1 MSRNDMT
8 LEEIFDE
15 LGTIVSS
22 LDNLI
27 EEIHFNDYKESLKAI
42 RDEANI
48 EKDDVDKQ
56 LQDKEDEE
64 ARQMEKEFINE
75 RIWLYGR
82 NKCKRHNSNDGYRI
96 N

>member
-15 LGTIVSS
+15 LDTIVSS

-27 EEIHFNDYKESLKAI
+27 EEIHFDDYKESLKVI

-48 EKDDVDKQ
+48 EKDDVDRQ
-56 LQDKEDEE
+56 LQDEEDEE
-64 ARQMEKEFINE
+64 ARQREKEFINE
-75 RIWLYGR
+75 RI
-82 NKCKRHNSNDGYRI
+82 
-96 N
+96 

>member
-15 LGTIVSS
+15 LDTIVSS

-27 EEIHFNDYKESLKAI
+27 EEIHFDDYKESLKVI

-48 EKDDVDKQ
+48 EKDDVDRQ
-56 LQDKEDEE
+56 LQDEEDEE
-64 ARQMEKEFINE
+64 ARPREKEFINE
-75 RIWLYGR
+75 RI
-82 NKCKRHNSNDGYRI
+82 
-96 N
+96 

>member
-15 LGTIVSS
+15 LDTIVSS

-27 EEIHFNDYKESLKAI
+27 EEIHFDDYKESLKTI

-48 EKDDVDKQ
+48 EKDDVDRQ
-56 LQDKEDEE
+56 LQDEEDEE

-75 RIWLYGR
+75 RI
-82 NKCKRHNSNDGYRI
+82 
-96 N
+96 

>member
-8 LEEIFDE
+8 LEDIFDE
-15 LGTIVSS
+15 LDTIVSS

-27 EEIHFNDYKESLKAI
+27 EEIHFDDYKESLKLI

-48 EKDDVDKQ
+48 EKEDVDLQ
-56 LQDKEDEE
+56 LQEKENRE
-64 ARQMEKEFINE
+64 ARQREKEFINE

-82 NKCKRHNSNDGYRI
+82 NKCKRHNSNDRYRI